1 MYRIVIL
8 LFISSLAFNSA
19 ASTNDS
25 TDVKPRKLTY
35 SDFLAN
41 YSVNDTSAAVIE
53 LFFDKKDNSAKGQMS
68 FLPITLAIYPLF
80 PLFSVGLTVVSL
92 PLFVNGSVI
101 MIKYRKGKLVKVLSE
116 YRETGKLPKWVRK
129 KVNKSLHY
137 EQFNYE

>member
-1 MYRIVIL
+1 MYKIVFLIL
-8 LFISSLAFNSA
+8 ICSFPFSVVA
-19 ASTNDS
+19 TPTDS
-25 TDVKPRKLTY
+25 TEIKARKLTY

-53 LFFDKKDNSAKGQMS
+53 IFFDKKDNSARGQMS

-80 PLFSVGLTVVSL
+80 PLFSVGLTAVSL
-92 PLFVNGSVI
+92 PLFINGSVI
-101 MIKYRKGKLVKVLSE
+101 MIKYRKGKLVKVLNE
-116 YRETGKLPKWVRK
+116 YRETRELPKWIRK